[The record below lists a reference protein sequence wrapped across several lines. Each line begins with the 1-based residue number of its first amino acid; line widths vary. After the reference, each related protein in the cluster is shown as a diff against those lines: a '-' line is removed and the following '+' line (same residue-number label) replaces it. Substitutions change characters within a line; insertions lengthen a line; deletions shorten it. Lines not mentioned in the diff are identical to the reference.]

1 MQLHINIEHEEAM
14 MSTKDEAYRY
24 MENRCKGY
32 NKTRFVIKLKDLF
45 EFQISWKLQKLI
57 KIYFHVS

>member
-1 MQLHINIEHEEAM
+1 MSIMKNQHNSHKNMQLHINIEHEEAM

-45 EFQISWKLQKLI
+45 EF
-57 KIYFHVS
+57 